1 MAITYEWSFPNFE
14 VDSENK
20 VKTIH
25 WRYTAVDGEYSA
37 SMYGSCAG
45 SEAMDFDAMT
55 KDHAI
60 ACVVENNL
68 REEVI
73 AEPASNPVPG
83 EIPTLVT
90 APVLVVK
97 PLSLEEMQSN
107 LSAQIES
114 QKNIAVTLKTK
125 EW

>member
-14 VDSENK
+14 CDSENK

-45 SEAMDFDAMT
+45 SEGMDFDAMT

-60 ACVVENNL
+60 MCVTENQSEADMKANL
-68 REEVI
+68 D
-73 AEPASNPVPG
+73 S
-83 EIPTLVT
+83 
-90 APVLVVK
+90 
-97 PLSLEEMQSN
+97 
-107 LSAQIES
+107 QIKA
-114 QKNIAVTLKTK
+114 QKNPATVSKTK
-125 EW
+125 EF

>member
-14 VDSENK
+14 VDSSNA

-25 WRYTAVDGEYSA
+25 WRYTAVDGDYSA

-45 SEAMDFDAMT
+45 SEGMDFTAMT

-60 ACVVENNL
+60 ACVIENNSS
-68 REEVI
+68 E
-73 AEPASNPVPG
+73 
-83 EIPTLVT
+83 
-90 APVLVVK
+90 
-97 PLSLEEMQSN
+97 EEMQTN
-107 LSAQIES
+107 LSAQIEA
-114 QKNIAVTLKTK
+114 QKNPTTTSQTK